1 MTKKKKPKLDAS
13 TLKVLKQV
21 LALPP
26 KPHEE
31 MKVGRPAAKKKRAAK
46 GRASSSKPQTS

>member
-1 MTKKKKPKLDAS
+1 MAKKPKLDAK

-31 MKVGRPAAKKKRAAK
+31 MKIGKPAAKKKRATK
-46 GRASSSKPQTS
+46 GRASSAKPRTS